1 MKLII
6 GLGNPGIKFKNTR
19 HNAGIWTIEN
29 WCKNQQ
35 FNDFSLKKKLE
46 AKISENPQFVIAI
59 SQTFMNESGRMAKK
73 TMKEFKITP
82 KNLLLVHDDS
92 DLMLGTFK
100 LQYSRGSAGHNGVS
114 SVVQTIASQEFSRL
128 RIGIRPLISG
138 HRPKAESFVLKRFN
152 SSEIAKLISL
162 LPKIDKSIKEW
173 LLS

>member
-19 HNAGIWTIEN
+19 HNAGIWVIEK

-35 FNDFSLKKKLE
+35 LTDFSLKKKLE
-46 AKISENPQFVIAI
+46 AKISENPQCIIAI

-73 TMKEFKITP
+73 TMKEFRITP
-82 KNLLLVHDDS
+82 KNLLLIHDDS

-100 LQYSRGSAGHNGVS
+100 LQYNRGSAGHNGVS
-114 SVVQTIASQEFSRL
+114 SVVQAIASQEFSRL

-138 HRPKAESFVLKRFN
+138 HRPKAENFVLKRLN
-152 SSEIAKLISL
+152 PSEITKLTSL
-162 LPKIDKSIKEW
+162 LPEIDKSIKEW